1 MLAGG
6 RPAEA
11 LFLRTAD
18 QRAVAPD
25 EVVEVERARVDADVA
40 QTAAEVTARHGEGGG
55 QAGHPAQ
62 LERPGEVEQAVT
74 ALRDV
79 STPRG
84 THAGHSHSL
93 PGGRHGRLG
102 MGKAAGRP
110 ATPPSWSGP
119 VRSSRR

>member
-18 QRAVAPD
+18 QCAVAPD

-40 QTAAEVTARHGEGGG
+40 QTAAEVTTGDREGGG

-79 STPRG
+79 STPRR
-84 THAGHSHSL
+84 TPGHGHSL
-93 PGGRHGRLG
+93 PGGTHGRLET
-102 MGKAAGRP
+102 GKAVGRP